1 MKRTVN
7 NVSLLKTIAVMVLCL
22 AVWIPIPANAGEI
35 TIAAASDLT
44 FAFKDVASRFEKQ
57 TGTSVKLSYGSS
69 GNFFSQIQNGAPYD
83 LFFSADIDYPKKLE
97 AAGLAEPGTIY
108 AYATAP
114 LSLLVPIQS
123 NLALSPS

>member
-83 LFFSADIDYPKKLE
+83 LFFSADIDYTKKLKADSFPRPDTTLPHPTE
-97 AAGLAEPGTIY
+97 I
-108 AYATAP
+108 
-114 LSLLVPIQS
+114 I
-123 NLALSPS
+123 